1 MLGGMSSGQYGQDQ
15 TGRSDAGQQWSQGP
29 ARSPAATLVS
39 VPPHPGWLARSLFW
53 AALLI
58 GVLPSLVLAPMA
70 TSGEATAAVLLFSV
84 GSVLCACL
92 RLVLG
97 TAAILLVKNTV
108 WARRLIG
115 AGIYL
120 LGCAAL
126 LILTPLTGILLTSV
140 GTEDGSS
147 LLTMNIIQGV
157 LNAFFL
163 ATVFCG
169 WGIARN
175 RRWWILVIAVVIG
188 AIVAVLNVTVAEPLA
203 ENATTGVMAGALVQA
218 VWLALIFASLGLFHL
233 LARANGGTA
242 PAPAQSAY

>member
-1 MLGGMSSGQYGQDQ
+1 MSFGQSSHSNGPWQ
-15 TGRSDAGQQWSQGP
+15 SQ
-29 ARSPAATLVS
+29 PAAGSPTYPS
-39 VPPHPGWLARSLFW
+39 APPHALAPRKAQESQHPGWLARSLFW
-53 AALLI
+53 AALII
-58 GVLPSLVLAPMA
+58 GMLPVLVLTPLA
-70 TSGEATAAVLLFSV
+70 TTGGTSAVVLFSL
-84 GSVLCACL
+84 GSIICACL

-97 TAAILLVKNTV
+97 TAAILLVKNTS

-115 AGIYL
+115 AGIFF

-169 WGIARN
+169 WSIARN

-188 AIVAVLNVTVAEPLA
+188 AILAVLNMTVAKPLA
-203 ENATTGVMAGALVQA
+203 ENATTGVMIGVLVQA

-233 LARANGGTA
+233 LARANGRTA
-242 PAPAQSAY
+242 PAPAQPAY

>member
-1 MLGGMSSGQYGQDQ
+1 MSYRHYGQDPA
-15 TGRSDAGQQWSQGP
+15 GRSGTGQQWSQGLG
-29 ARSPAATLVS
+29 RSQAATLVS
-39 VPPHPGWLARSLFW
+39 VPQNPGWLARSLFW
-53 AALLI
+53 AALII
-58 GVLPSLVLAPMA
+58 GALPSLVFAPMA
-70 TSGEATAAVLLFSV
+70 TSGEATASVVLFSV

-97 TAAILLVKNTV
+97 TAAILLVKNTS

-115 AGIYL
+115 AGIFL

-163 ATVFCG
+163 AAVFCG
-169 WGIARN
+169 WNIARN
-175 RRWWILVIAVVIG
+175 RRWWILVISVVIG
-188 AIVAVLNVTVAEPLA
+188 AILAVLNMTVAEPLA
-203 ENATTGVMAGALVQA
+203 ENATTGVMAGVLVQA
-218 VWLALIFASLGLFHL
+218 VWLVLIFASLGLFRL
-233 LARANGGTA
+233 LAHANGGTA
-242 PAPAQSAY
+242 PAPAQPAY

>member
-1 MLGGMSSGQYGQDQ
+1 MSYRLYGQDPD
-15 TGRSDAGQQWSQGP
+15 GRPGSGQQWNQEPGLS
-29 ARSPAATLVS
+29 RAATMVS
-39 VPPHPGWLARSLFW
+39 VPQNPGWLARSLFW
-53 AALLI
+53 AALII
-58 GVLPSLVLAPMA
+58 GVLPSLVFAPMA
-70 TSGEATAAVLLFSV
+70 TSGEATASVVLFSV

-97 TAAILLVKNTV
+97 ISAILLVKNTS

-115 AGIYL
+115 AGIFF

-140 GTEDGSS
+140 GTDAGSS
-147 LLTMNIIQGV
+147 LLTMNIVQGV

-163 ATVFCG
+163 AAIFCG
-169 WGIARN
+169 WSIARN

-188 AIVAVLNVTVAEPLA
+188 AILAVLNMAVAKPLA
-203 ENATTGVMAGALVQA
+203 ESATTGIMAGVLVQA
-218 VWLALIFASLGLFHL
+218 VWLVLIFASLGLFHL

-242 PAPAQSAY
+242 AAPAQPDY